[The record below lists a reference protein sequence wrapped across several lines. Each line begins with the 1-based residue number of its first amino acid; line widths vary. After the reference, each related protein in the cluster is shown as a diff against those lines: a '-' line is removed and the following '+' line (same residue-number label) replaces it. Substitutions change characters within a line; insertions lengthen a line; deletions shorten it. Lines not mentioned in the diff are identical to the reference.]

1 MTSGK
6 KIWKRGIRSA
16 QAGWD
21 AVATT
26 AGKLSTGGGEVSG
39 RDRSGK
45 DAKTA
50 EYVTINDLPD
60 ALKEYYLS
68 VLIWLAHRDD
78 GQIDERELCEIQV
91 LMTQVECNVVV
102 RQSVRAHLEAPESL
116 DVEAQIDRMLELVPS
131 RMSET
136 ASALRCSLMKDAI
149 RVRRATSE
157 GFARGQPAIRQLAD
171 VLELNEN
178 QIAFIEDVC
187 VKDEQILAG
196 DVSDKQIT
204 NAAKEMAAQATA
216 VGVPVAAVYLS
227 GSVTGLSAAGI
238 VSGLATLGLGGVLG
252 LSAMVTG
259 VGVAIVAGGAAYKG
273 VRWVLGGSKRSKT
286 SRRELVLQEVLRIH
300 QGAIINL
307 AEDIAF
313 FGQRV
318 AALTRD
324 MEKTRDAIDGL
335 SREVALMSRSAGAL
349 TRLRERSSG
358 FERDWRAEAVREAA
372 R

>member
-1 MTSGK
+1 MTSRK
-6 KIWKRGIRSA
+6 EIWERGIRSA
-16 QAGWD
+16 RAGLD
-21 AVATT
+21 TVATT
-26 AGKLSTGGGEVSG
+26 AGRLSTVRGEVSG
-39 RDRSGK
+39 RDGSGK
-45 DAKTA
+45 DARTP
-50 EYVTINDLPD
+50 EYVTIDDLPD
-60 ALKEYYLS
+60 ALKECYLS
-68 VLIWLAHRDD
+68 VLIWLVHRDD

-91 LMTQVECNVVV
+91 LMTQVECNVEV

-116 DVEAQIDRMLELVPS
+116 KVEAQIARMLELVPS

-171 VLELNEN
+171 VLELNEK
-178 QIAFIEDVC
+178 QVAFIEDVC
-187 VKDEQILAG
+187 VKDEEILAG
-196 DVSDKQIT
+196 HVSDRQIT

-259 VGVAIVAGGAAYKG
+259 VGVAIVAAGAAYKG
-273 VRWVLGGSKRSKT
+273 VRWVLGGSERSKT
-286 SRRELVLQEVLRIH
+286 SRRELMLQEVLRIH

-307 AEDIAF
+307 AEDISF

-318 AALTRD
+318 EALTRE
-324 MEKTRDAIDGL
+324 MEGTRDAIDGL

-349 TRLRERSSG
+349 TRLRDRASG
-358 FERDWRAEAVREAA
+358 FESDWRDEAA
-372 R
+372 RQSAR